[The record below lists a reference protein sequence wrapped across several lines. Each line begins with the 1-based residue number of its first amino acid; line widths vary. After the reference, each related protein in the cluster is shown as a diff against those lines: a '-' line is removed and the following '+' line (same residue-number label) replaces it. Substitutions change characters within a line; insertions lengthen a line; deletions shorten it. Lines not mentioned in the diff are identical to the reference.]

1 MKHEIEFIIKTNQ
14 PLADNKIKNKIEQF
28 LLKYKP
34 GNNIHEYGNKQ
45 NKKPQ
50 KFVLNLLKRLD

>member
-28 LLKYKP
+28 LLKYKR

-45 NKKPQ
+45 NEKTT
-50 KFVLNLLKRLD
+50 

>member
-45 NKKPQ
+45 NKKTT
-50 KFVLNLLKRLD
+50 